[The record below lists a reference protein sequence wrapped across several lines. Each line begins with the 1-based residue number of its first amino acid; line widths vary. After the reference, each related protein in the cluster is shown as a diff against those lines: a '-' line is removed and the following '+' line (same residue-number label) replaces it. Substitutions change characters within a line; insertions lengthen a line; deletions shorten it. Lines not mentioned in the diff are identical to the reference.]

1 MWWAPQFLKQIF
13 PCELE
18 KVICHQDGAS
28 FQSKNPTSP
37 NREPH
42 LLWGSPWPGEER
54 WELQV
59 AVREEASQVSLE
71 GTGEAIAPGSNGVRL
86 FYFTPGYGTD
96 SSRGPR
102 YDRGRYGSL

>member
-42 LLWGSPWPGEER
+42 LLWGSPWPAEER

-71 GTGEAIAPGSNGVRL
+71 GTGEAIG
-86 FYFTPGYGTD
+86 
-96 SSRGPR
+96 GPSAR
-102 YDRGRYGSL
+102 KQWGQVVLLYTWLRDREQQRSPL